1 MEIQAAEL
9 PVCPVCKKE
18 KACLIHNQ
26 WGHHMACCS
35 DECGKTIKARLIAQQ
50 RIIDELRERLKDEK
64 ENLRVLVEEM
74 KAQKENVKASK

>member
-1 MEIQAAEL
+1 
-9 PVCPVCKKE
+9 
-18 KACLIHNQ
+18 
-26 WGHHMACCS
+26 MACCS